1 MKKVYLAG
9 PDVFAENSEE
19 LGRHKK
25 DICLKYGY
33 EAHYPLDNEFED
45 SKFLDHAIVAANMKL
60 ITECD
65 IILANLNNFRGSKKH
80 PACDSG
86 TAWECG
92 YAYGNRKIVIGY
104 TGNEN
109 SVPPGM
115 LNCLSYVVRGDIE
128 TALKVAEFVV
138 PAQRND
144 RFLDSLNVT
153 SLDPEYDDIDDAD
166 ALTAF
171 KLGIRSAYGVDT
183 IVHISDKRSQIEK
196 YGYKTD
202 WNGYYV
208 EDFGRPCNIMIAIN
222 STFY

>member
-1 MKKVYLAG
+1 MEKIYLAG
-9 PDVFAENSEE
+9 PDVFAPNAEE
-19 LGRHKK
+19 LGKTKK
-25 DICLKYGY
+25 DICSKYDCD
-33 EAHYPLDNEFED
+33 AHFPLDNEFED
-45 SKFLDHAIVAANMKL
+45 SKNLDYAIVNANMKL
-60 ITECD
+60 IRECD

-104 TGNEN
+104 TSNES

-128 TALKVAEFVV
+128 TALKAAEFVI

-144 RFLDSLNVT
+144 RFLDSLNVA
-153 SLDPEYDDIDDAD
+153 SLDPEYDDIHDVD

-171 KLGIRSAYGVDT
+171 KLGIRSAYGVQT
-183 IVHISDKRSQIEK
+183 IVHITDKRSQIEK
-196 YGYKTD
+196 YGYRID
-202 WNGYYV
+202 PNGYYV
-208 EDFGRPCNIMIAIN
+208 EDFKRPCNIMIAVN